1 MRLATI
7 AIALLL
13 AAGAAALTHEWSAP
27 VRTRTPAI
35 ELRVPREQG
44 RPQPPRASRP
54 DAAPPRAGIVTP
66 APQPAGPRGGSDD
79 PDDDDEG
86 DDDGD
91 DDGDEGDDDD
101 ADGDD

>member
-1 MRLATI
+1 MRLVTI

-27 VRTRTPAI
+27 VRTQTPAI
-35 ELRVPREQG
+35 ELSVPREQA

-66 APQPAGPRGGSDD
+66 APQPAGPPGGSDD
-79 PDDDDEG
+79 PDDDEDDDEG

-91 DDGDEGDDDD
+91 DGDDGDDD
-101 ADGDD
+101 